1 MRWRDRKVART
12 IEPFVMTDPSEPT
25 LILGRYLL
33 EERLARGGSAE
44 VWRARDEK
52 LNRPVAVKLL
62 HPHLVAD
69 ERARLRLAAE
79 GKLVASL
86 RHPRI
91 VQTYDVVTEGDT
103 PALVMELIEG
113 ESLSARLERDGALP
127 PRIAASIGTDVADAL
142 AEAHRRGII
151 HRDVK
156 PSNILIDRQGH
167 ANLAD
172 FGIAHS
178 LESGAE
184 RLTQTGMVVG
194 TPAYI
199 APEQLAGAEVGPR
212 TDIFGLGTVL
222 FEMLT
227 GRPPFQAMAPLPLA
241 EAHAA
246 GPPEMPGVDPA
257 LADITRACLA
267 NAPSDRPPDAGLVAA
282 TLRGVSTMNPA
293 ERDADTRAIP
303 VVAPAPAVPRSPTLE
318 ERLASWWRRGMPL
331 AAGAAGLF
339 VVVLLAAALLGPGG
353 PATGAP
359 ELPTST
365 PTPEWAAQL
374 MADYADACG
383 ATLDPAEIDGL
394 AQPDAEAQ
402 VSGLM
407 DACGTAASP
416 GGGGGKGSGGSGK
429 GKGNGKP

>member
-1 MRWRDRKVART
+1 
-12 IEPFVMTDPSEPT
+12 MTDPSEPT

-79 GKLVASL
+79 GRLVASL

-127 PRIAASIGTDVADAL
+127 PRVAAGIGTDVADAL

-156 PSNILIDRQGH
+156 PSNILIDREGH

-199 APEQLAGAEVGPR
+199 APEQLAGGEVGPR
-212 TDIFGLGTVL
+212 TDLFGLGSIL

-246 GPPEMPGVDPA
+246 GPPEMPDVDSA

-267 NAPSDRPPDAGLVAA
+267 NAPSDRPPDADLVAA
-282 TLRGVSTMNPA
+282 TLRGVSTMNPT

-303 VVAPAPAVPRSPTLE
+303 VVAAVPPAATPE
-318 ERLASWWRRGMPL
+318 ENFVRRWRRRVPI
-331 AAGAAGLF
+331 AVGATGLF
-339 VVVLLAAALLGPGG
+339 VAVLLAVVMLGPGEQ
-353 PATGAP
+353 ATGAP
-359 ELPTST
+359 PSPASST
-365 PTPEWAAQL
+365 DAPAWMTQL

-394 AQPDAEAQ
+394 AQPEAEKQVSDLVEACAAAAEA
-402 VSGLM
+402 SG
-407 DACGTAASP
+407 GGN
-416 GGGGGKGSGGSGK
+416 GGGGSGSGK
-429 GKGNGKP
+429 GKGGGKGR